1 MILIPIP
8 KFASYL
14 FFPLIKHKKENYNYH
29 LLHIVLSGCK
39 DKKEKK
45 RKAKHKDGVKQ
56 HISNAST
63 RYENM
68 NTKG

>member
-1 MILIPIP
+1 
-8 KFASYL
+8 
-14 FFPLIKHKKENYNYH
+14 
-29 LLHIVLSGCK
+29 LSGCK
-39 DKKEKK
+39 DKKDKK
-45 RKAKHKDGVKQ
+45 RNAKHKDGVKE